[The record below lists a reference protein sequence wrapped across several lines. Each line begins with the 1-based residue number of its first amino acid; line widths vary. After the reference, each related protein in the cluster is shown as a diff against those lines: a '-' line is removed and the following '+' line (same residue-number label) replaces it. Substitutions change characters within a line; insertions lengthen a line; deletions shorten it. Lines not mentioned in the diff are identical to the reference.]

1 MNIYRRKVDLL
12 ESELLRTDESLKKMM
27 QMKRNIEKEKL
38 SLLEII
44 REKEK
49 IIAELSI
56 GRKEKE
62 NEN

>member
-1 MNIYRRKVDLL
+1 MNVYRRKVDLL